1 MSKTLEEQF
10 QNQTWGVTSD
20 YSEVL
25 PYLNNP
31 SFLVANTYHAN
42 GLFDAYYVGLK

>member
-1 MSKTLEEQF
+1 MSKTLKEQF

-25 PYLNNP
+25 PYIDNP
-31 SFLVANTYHAN
+31 SFFVANTYRKN
-42 GLFDAYYVGLK
+42 GLFDVYYVGLK